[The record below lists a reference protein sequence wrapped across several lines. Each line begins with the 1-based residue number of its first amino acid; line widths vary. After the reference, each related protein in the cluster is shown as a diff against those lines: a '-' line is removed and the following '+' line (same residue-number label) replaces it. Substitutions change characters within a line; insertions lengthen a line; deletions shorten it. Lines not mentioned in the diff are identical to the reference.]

1 MPPEGRPVV
10 LGQPPA
16 FPGPAPLP
24 VALLPLAAALLLPL
38 AAALP
43 LPLAPLPAPPFPLFA
58 WLDIIASFAG
68 KRRRATSV
76 HLAHA
81 QKRTTAD
88 QPAKRAQRTAQG

>member
-1 MPPEGRPVV
+1 MERLVPDGRPVV

-16 FPGPAPLP
+16 LPGPGPLP
-24 VALLPLAAALLLPL
+24 VAPLPP

-43 LPLAPLPAPPFPLFA
+43 LPVAPLPAPLFPLFA
-58 WLDIIASFAG
+58 LLDIIASFAG

-81 QKRTTAD
+81 QERTTACR
-88 QPAKRAQRTAQG
+88 PAKRVQLAAQG

>member
-16 FPGPAPLP
+16 FPGPGPLP
-24 VALLPLAAALLLPL
+24 VVLLPLP
-38 AAALP
+38 AALP
-43 LPLAPLPAPPFPLFA
+43 LPVAPLPAPPFPLFA

-81 QKRTTAD
+81 QKRTTAG